1 MNYSSSISLKS
12 KIFAL
17 FFAIVALSAYAG
29 EGNLN
34 FNGQLGVHKTQSAKT
49 LGHGRFGVGF
59 FIEGAGLTNSL
70 VEDGK
75 ICAANNECYEI
86 DDYKGLNGYP
96 FLSLG
101 LFNYFDFSI
110 GIPLYGEYLNIKEN
124 DIGINDLSAGAWG
137 DLFISAKLRV
147 PFEEN
152 FPIDIAAL
160 AGIGLGTSKSDD
172 GHEHAYGPWVRDPML
187 LRTDSIPVSA
197 GDGPQ
202 STYSN
207 SNPFVKF
214 GLATTLD
221 FSKLKTEVSI
231 PVLFHLNGTYR
242 MTVGKKD
249 GYDYSNIPSF
259 STALEW
265 TPIAFLSVFGEYY
278 RDWALKGPAKSINLS
293 TATFGTSFHLGETVD
308 LQLGVQKFV
317 GDSKYV
323 DSLSVNVNDKA
334 GFYNAKLI
342 PNFVWFGGLAVK
354 LSTADSRSPDTDGD
368 GVCDPWVAETGKQ
381 NDYSRKCQGIDLCP
395 YEAGSQ
401 ESKGCPTKESKF
413 DAPAIMFTAMPDVVQ
428 KGQSV
433 TLTWQVTNASKVSIE
448 GVGEVSTSGSK
459 KLKPESNTTYTL
471 TAVGE
476 GGTQTVST
484 EVEVTSGPLPVI
496 LFSAAPATVHAGQ
509 EVTLNWQVT
518 NANEVDIEGLGRVP
532 LKGTRQVKPAES
544 TVFKLIAAGEG
555 GKLVETASVTVTA
568 APVIEARV
576 NLQGVTFGSGNATLT
591 ANAKKI
597 LDGVAEQ
604 LVANPN
610 VKIEIQGH
618 TDSQGK
624 PATNKDLSERRAKA
638 VVAYL
643 STKGV
648 KLNRMRAVGYG
659 QDVPI
664 ADNGTAEGRELN
676 RRIEMIR
683 IDE

>member
-1 MNYSSSISLKS
+1 MNYSSSIFLKS

-17 FFAIVALSAYAG
+17 FFAIVAISAYAG
-29 EGNLN
+29 EGNIN
-34 FNGQLGVHKTQSAKT
+34 FNGQLGVHKTQSAQT
-49 LGHGRFGVGF
+49 LGHGRFGLGLF
-59 FIEGAGLTNSL
+59 LEGAGLTNNL
-70 VEDGK
+70 IEDRK
-75 ICAANNECYEI
+75 ICASNRECYEI

-101 LFNYFDFSI
+101 LSDYFDFSI
-110 GIPLYGEYLNIKEN
+110 GIPLYGEYLKIKKN
-124 DIGINDLSAGAWG
+124 DNGINDLSAGAWG
-137 DLFISAKLRV
+137 DLFISSKLRV

-152 FPIDIAAL
+152 FPLDVAAL
-160 AGIGLGTSKSDD
+160 VGFGIGTSKSDD
-172 GHEHAYGPWVRDPML
+172 GNEHAYGPWVRDPMFL
-187 LRTDSIPVSA
+187 KIEGTPVSA
-197 GDGPQ
+197 GNGPQ
-202 STYSN
+202 STHSN
-207 SNPFVKF
+207 ANPFIKF
-214 GLATTLD
+214 GLATTFD
-221 FSKLKTEVSI
+221 FGRLKTETSI
-231 PVLFHLNGTYR
+231 PVLLHLNGTYR
-242 MTVGKKD
+242 MTLGKES
-249 GYDYSNIPSF
+249 GDYSNIPSF

-265 TPIAFLSVFGEYY
+265 TPIVFLSVFGEYY
-278 RDWALKGPAKSINLS
+278 KDWALEGPAKSVNLS
-293 TATFGTSFHLGETVD
+293 TATFGVSFHLGETVD

-317 GDSKYV
+317 GDGKV
-323 DSLSVNVNDKA
+323 DSLSINVNDKP

-354 LSTADSRSPDTDGD
+354 LSTVDSRNPDTDGD

-381 NDYSRKCQGIDLCP
+381 SDYSRKCQGIDLCP
-395 YEAGSQ
+395 YEAGPL
-401 ESKGCPTKESKF
+401 ENKGCPVKESKF
-413 DAPAIMFTAMPDVVQ
+413 EAPTIMFTAMPDVVQ

-433 TLTWQVTNASKVSIE
+433 TLTWQVSNASKVNIE

-496 LFSAAPATVHAGQ
+496 LFTAAPATVQVGQ

-518 NANEVDIEGLGRVP
+518 NATEVDIEGLGRVP
-532 LKGTRQVKPAES
+532 FKGTRQVKPAEN
-544 TVFKLIAAGEG
+544 TVFKLVASGEG
-555 GKLVETASVTVTA
+555 GKVVETASVTVTA

-624 PATNKDLSERRAKA
+624 PATNKDLSERRARA

-648 KLNRMRAVGYG
+648 KPSRMKAVGYG
-659 QDVPI
+659 QDMPI